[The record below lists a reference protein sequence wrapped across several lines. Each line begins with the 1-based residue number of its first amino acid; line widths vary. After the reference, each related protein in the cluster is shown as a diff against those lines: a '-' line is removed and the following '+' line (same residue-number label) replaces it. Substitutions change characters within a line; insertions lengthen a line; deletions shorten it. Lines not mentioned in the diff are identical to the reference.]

1 MSLDIITDKLLQSLI
16 SELDKEKNKRFI
28 ENELLKP
35 VINKILDQL
44 YPYYMGI
51 GLLFLSMFVF
61 LMVILFLNMR
71 IFMCT

>member
-1 MSLDIITDKLLQSLI
+1 MSLDIITDKLLQSLK

-61 LMVILFLNMR
+61 LMIILFLNMR